1 MEKTVPE
8 TKWKDQGSAAD
19 RLWLALN
26 TGPGRAPTV
35 AASFQMEKIKE
46 ISEELERSCENWQD
60 FVLIVDITTNKRLQ
74 DFLFINFQV
83 YEWIKL
89 SRLFFFK
96 YFKANN
102 LFF

>member
-8 TKWKDQGSAAD
+8 IKWKDQGSAAD

-46 ISEELERSCENWQD
+46 ISEELERSCENGQD
-60 FVLIVDITTNKRLQ
+60 FVLIVDIRTNKPLQ